1 MSSHPIR
8 IHNPQLSAAVAL
20 TQLLTLHPE
29 LPFADW
35 SVAADGRG
43 LSGSCW
49 DAPAGTLEVFAEVL
63 GGDLGD
69 LWVNRKTG
77 RQHRT
82 LHAVFQDVQVLVTV
96 YRAPVAPLG
105 VAA

>member
-1 MSSHPIR
+1 MSPNPTR
-8 IHNPQLSAAVAL
+8 AHNPQLSAAVAL

-29 LPFADW
+29 LPLADW

-49 DAPAGTLEVFAEVL
+49 DAPAGTLEVFAETL
-63 GGDLGD
+63 RGDLGD
-69 LWVNRKTG
+69 PWVNRNTG
-77 RQHRT
+77 RQHQT

-96 YRAPVAPLG
+96 YRAPVEASA